1 LKQARKTHYK
11 TKTQIPNAP
20 NKNQKPKTQAKVK
33 NMMRKTK
40 ISKHRNQKTNVK
52 T

>member
-1 LKQARKTHYK
+1 MQARKTHYN
-11 TKTQIPNAP
+11 TKTPIPNAT

-33 NMMRKTK
+33 NMMKKTK
-40 ISKHRNQKTNVK
+40 ISKHIKQKTNAK